1 MSRKFQPGKLR
12 DTVLLSLDE
21 LKAIDPVSLN
31 VKKLSSFT
39 DYILIASGS
48 SKRHIQSIGEKV
60 IEDYLLTNTYV
71 SDHVDSELLEIEL
84 KTFFRA
90 DSDNLRKI
98 QLVEERYIQA
108 AFDTIDSH
116 WGGMDKYLSEGLNL
130 NESDIEKLKSIY
142 LE

>member
-1 MSRKFQPGKLR
+1 MSRKIQPGKLR

-60 IEDYLLTNTYV
+60 IEDLKKNRIKPMGIEGQGIEGWLLIDLGDV
-71 SDHVDSELLEIEL
+71 VVHVMS
-84 KTFFRA
+84 T
-90 DSDNLRKI
+90 
-98 QLVEERYIQA
+98 
-108 AFDTIDSH
+108 
-116 WGGMDKYLSEGLNL
+116 DKRSFYDLEGLWDPNL
-130 NESDIEKLKSIY
+130 
-142 LE
+142 

>member
-1 MSRKFQPGKLR
+1 MSRKIQPGKLR

-60 IEDYLLTNTYV
+60 IEDLKKNRIKPMGIEGQGTEGWLLIDLGDV
-71 SDHVDSELLEIEL
+71 VLHVMS
-84 KTFFRA
+84 T
-90 DSDNLRKI
+90 
-98 QLVEERYIQA
+98 
-108 AFDTIDSH
+108 
-116 WGGMDKYLSEGLNL
+116 DKRSFYDLEGLWDPNL
-130 NESDIEKLKSIY
+130 
-142 LE
+142 